1 MPDTPARSKI
11 GIAKDGLLL
20 MPKLSSAARQ
30 VGGALLKHYN
40 QADNGCYP
48 GLNRL
53 CEMTGLS
60 NSGVRKAINELKEK
74 GLFTVSRHKGRSHTN
89 FYVPNFEAFISFVY
103 EYEARFFGGSQVP
116 QNQLTETDQ
125 VATEVTP
132 DPLPKCQVPR
142 HCSDTK
148 HVQKP
153 VQGTLKEIEPSDE
166 QTNDEPIISVSTSK
180 EQRKNKTKQ
189 TIQIPMLVGIP
200 GGKTISSA
208 IAARASAV
216 DRLHKTFLAKGG
228 KSYETFCMIAGD
240 GNEVYDKA
248 VLAEL
253 NKPGSGIRIMVEH
266 IEDQCLA
273 RLANAG

>member
-1 MPDTPARSKI
+1 MTDTTVRSNV

-20 MPKLSSAARQ
+20 MPKLTGAARQ

-40 QADNGCYP
+40 LEDDGCYP
-48 GLNRL
+48 GLTRL
-53 CEMTGLS
+53 CDMTGLS
-60 NSGVRKAINELKEK
+60 NSGVRKAINELKAN

-89 FYVPNFEAFISFVY
+89 FYVPNFQIFISFVY

-132 DPLPKCQVPR
+132 DPPLECQMPR
-142 HCSDTK
+142 HHGDTK

-153 VQGTLKEIEPSDE
+153 VQGTLKEIEPNDE
-166 QTNDEPIISVSTSK
+166 QANNEPTIRGSTSK
-180 EQRKNKTKQ
+180 EPRKNNTKWPVQ
-189 TIQIPMLVGIP
+189 RTMPIGIR
-200 GGKTISSA
+200 GGKTVSSST
-208 IAARASAV
+208 AAHASAEK
-216 DRLHKTFLAKGG
+216 RLHKNFLAKGG
-228 KSYETFCMIAGD
+228 QSYETYCIIAGD
-240 GNEVYDKA
+240 GNEVYDQA

-253 NKPGSGIRIMVEH
+253 RKSGSGIQIMVEH

-273 RLANAG
+273 RFANAS